1 MEVQSSGGSGGVG
14 RANSSFDSNS
24 NSCPPLLERKQSS
37 SGSSKSSSSSVGSV
51 VSREDSRVP
60 TLSNGKI
67 GDGGDG
73 GQGIDLSAL
82 VFEVAIAEEFISSP
96 KRNSG
101 VSNGNPK
108 SRDEVEAGTAAW
120 LPDDKKGKRD
130 IDIDKLMI
138 APKTTAKS
146 VVTTKQQPFSF
157 TPATTLTEHV
167 MIRKQQTT
175 SDSNRDVHFQR
186 PRALASG
193 ILHGDRINKPQQ
205 TSHRQIHTFRMEL
218 ENCECFE
225 KK

>member
-1 MEVQSSGGSGGVG
+1 MVVMVAKVLISVLSFS
-14 RANSSFDSNS
+14 RLPLPKNSYH
-24 NSCPPLLERKQSS
+24 RQ
-37 SGSSKSSSSSVGSV
+37 
-51 VSREDSRVP
+51 R
-60 TLSNGKI
+60 
-67 GDGGDG
+67 
-73 GQGIDLSAL
+73 GIAASLT
-82 VFEVAIAEEFISSP
+82 ETQ
-96 KRNSG
+96 
-101 VSNGNPK
+101 K